1 MRKKAVVEW
10 FANEEN
16 LNAFCKELAELTWC
30 NYHTERQITIAKKF
44 GFKELERKFRNID
57 AVHTDAG
64 CLFPDLSQWR
74 WQLAEIMHKEI
85 ERLYGEELA
94 SRIKRA

>member
-1 MRKKAVVEW
+1 MKSKKVAEW
-10 FANEEN
+10 FANEGN
-16 LNAFCKELAELTWC
+16 LKSFCDELASLTDC
-30 NYHTERQITIAKKF
+30 NYHTERQILIAHKF
-44 GFKELERKFRNID
+44 GFKDLERKFRNID

-74 WQLAEIMHKEI
+74 WQLADTMNKEI

-94 SRIKRA
+94 SRIYRA